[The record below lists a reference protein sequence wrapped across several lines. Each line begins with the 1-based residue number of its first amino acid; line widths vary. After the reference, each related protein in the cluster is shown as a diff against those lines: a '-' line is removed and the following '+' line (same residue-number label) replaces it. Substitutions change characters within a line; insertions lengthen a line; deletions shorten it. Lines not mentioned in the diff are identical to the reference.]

1 MGTFLQFDPAK
12 NNMQTDAVYSASS
25 FRAQG
30 AQTGIASSSAFNK
43 LIYQLSTMTTALA
56 DMMVAKGYTIDDASL
71 TTLTTQLENIMTLA
85 DMSSYAS
92 KTDLDSYIAKAAVV
106 IKTSSYIILT
116 TDMYKTLEA
125 NSSGT
130 LTFTLPAY
138 TTVANGAW
146 IKIKNVGTGVLTLSG
161 LIDGAASKDLNQYEE
176 ITVYSD
182 GVSWRGKVIAST
194 SALSFDASLTEN
206 GYQKLPSG
214 LIIQW
219 GKVTDPIGVG
229 ASRNID
235 FPTPF
240 LNYCLN
246 VQVTGMNINSYGGS
260 AHPRVHNDSI
270 TLSSFSVD
278 VLGSYSWDLGAG
290 SPLGGLLWQAIG
302 Y

>member
-1 MGTFLQFDPAK
+1 MTNFLQFDASK
-12 NNMQTDAVYSASS
+12 NNMMSDASYSAST
-25 FRAQG
+25 FLARG
-30 AQTGIASSSAFNK
+30 AVTGVASSSAHNK
-43 LIYQLSTMTTALA
+43 LFYQISTMMAA
-56 DMMVAKGYTIDDASL
+56 IAQMMETKGYTISDTSL
-71 TTLTTQLENIMTLA
+71 ATLITELSHIMTEA
-85 DMSSYAS
+85 DMSSYATIAS
-92 KTDLDSYIAKAAVV
+92 LADYIKKEAVV

-146 IKIKNVGTGVLTLSG
+146 IKIKNIGSGTLTLSG

-214 LIIQW
+214 LIMQW
-219 GKVTDPIGVG
+219 GKYAPVG
-229 ASRNID
+229 GIVGDAGYAISFAVE
-235 FPTPF
+235 FPTDCLSVNAISINTYADPYNHQIVPEIISF
-240 LNYCLN
+240 NKTECTLYLNYFSG
-246 VQVTGMNINSYGGS
+246 TNSTDGFY
-260 AHPRVHNDSI
+260 
-270 TLSSFSVD
+270 
-278 VLGSYSWDLGAG
+278 
-290 SPLGGLLWQAIG
+290 WQAIG

>member
-1 MGTFLQFDPAK
+1 MGTFLQFDSAN
-12 NNMQTDAVYSASS
+12 NNMQTWSVYEASS
-25 FRAQG
+25 FRKQG
-30 AQTGIASSSAFNK
+30 AQTGIASSSAFNR

-56 DMMVAKGYTIDDASL
+56 DMMIAKGYAIDDASL
-71 TTLTTQLENIMTLA
+71 ATLTAQLDKIMTLR
-85 DMSSYAS
+85 DMDAYAS
-92 KTDLDSYIAKAAVV
+92 TASLLDYIKKEAVTIQTV
-106 IKTSSYIILT
+106 SYIILT

-194 SALSFDASLTEN
+194 SVLSFDASLTEN

-214 LIIQW
+214 LIMQW
-219 GKVTDPIGVG
+219 GKY
-229 ASRNID
+229 ASSLTEVPVSIS

-240 LNYCLN
+240 LTACFNAQAVAIN
-246 VQVTGMNINSYGGS
+246 TDSSAMKNIWMQTVSINTSGATFFPQAADVQ
-260 AHPRVHNDSI
+260 
-270 TLSSFSVD
+270 
-278 VLGSYSWDLGAG
+278 GADG
-290 SPLGGLLWQAIG
+290 FYWQAIG
-302 Y
+302 H

>member
-106 IKTSSYIILT
+106 IKTTSYIILT

-146 IKIKNVGTGVLTLSG
+146 IKIKNVGAGILTLSG
-161 LIDGAASKDLNQYEE
+161 LVDGAASINLNQWEE

-219 GKVTDPIGVG
+219 GKYGSTVGESDYSVTLPIP
-229 ASRNID
+229 
-235 FPTPF
+235 FPTA
-240 LNYCLN
+240 CLN
-246 VQVTGMNINSYGGS
+246 AGGNIINTLGSVHQNTWAQLRSVSTTTIVLRIQSSDYESSYGDG
-260 AHPRVHNDSI
+260 
-270 TLSSFSVD
+270 F
-278 VLGSYSWDLGAG
+278 Y
-290 SPLGGLLWQAIG
+290 WQAIG

>member
-85 DMSSYAS
+85 DMSSYATVAS
-92 KTDLDSYIAKAAVV
+92 LLDYIKKEAVV

-194 SALSFDASLTEN
+194 SVLSFDASLTEN

-214 LIIQW
+214 LIMQW
-219 GKVTDPIGVG
+219 GKYGSDITAEGEVSFTFPI
-229 ASRNID
+229 SY
-235 FPTPF
+235 PTS
-240 LNYCLN
+240 CLN
-246 VQVTGMNINSYGGS
+246 VIAVARNSDSSDVNNIYMQIVSMLTTG
-260 AHPRVHNDSI
+260 A
-270 TLSSFSVD
+270 TLRAQTETATGVKCNGF
-278 VLGSYSWDLGAG
+278 Y
-290 SPLGGLLWQAIG
+290 WQAIG